1 MQREIYPNLVLWVSI
16 LASIFILN
24 VISVERFTSVV
35 FRLKYQKYVSK
46 PRAKIVV
53 ALVRVCSCLVN
64 LGMFRDNRSGTC
76 GVHYVTPLAQ
86 SVIGIGIF
94 LVEYT
99 IPVLIILVTQVWVIL
114 GCLQEQARLIRS
126 FGAINPGTTLPGCV
140 NDSMTKNQ

>member
-53 ALVRVCSCLVN
+53 ALVRICSCLVN
-64 LGMFRDNRSGTC
+64 SGTF
-76 GVHYVTPLAQ
+76 VTIDLELAVFAMSTPLAQ
-86 SVIGIGIF
+86 RVIGIGIF

-114 GCLQEQARLIRS
+114 GS
-126 FGAINPGTTLPGCV
+126 FILSK
-140 NDSMTKNQ
+140 DS

>member
-53 ALVRVCSCLVN
+53 ALVRICSCLAS
-64 LGMFRDNRSGTC
+64 SGTF
-76 GVHYVTPLAQ
+76 VTIDLELAVFTMSTPLAQ

-114 GCLQEQARLIRS
+114 GS
-126 FGAINPGTTLPGCV
+126 FILSK
-140 NDSMTKNQ
+140 DS